1 MRNPKISAA
10 RAARAQYKQ
19 YLRKLAD
26 RARDA
31 RTMYSI
37 ALKELAIDKF
47 IKLHPQANWPEWME
61 RRAEYRVKFD
71 ESACCKVSIVVPVD
85 GLMPE
90 NYFWQDGHLARR
102 LNDGSIGI
110 VICGGPPA
118 QESITVF
125 EAHVDPESLA
135 VTVIIDNDPATM
147 VLPPPEYFY
156 DRWK

>member
-19 YLRKLAD
+19 YLQRLANN
-26 RARDA
+26 ARDA
-31 RTMYSI
+31 RSMYSI

-47 IKLHPQANWPEWME
+47 TKLHPQATWPEWME
-61 RRAEYRVKFD
+61 RRVSYRVIFD
-71 ESACCKVSIVVPVD
+71 EFALCKVSIVVPFD

-90 NYFWQDGHLARR
+90 NYFWHDGHLARR

-110 VICGGPPA
+110 VICAGPVK
-118 QESITVF
+118 ESITVF

-156 DRWK
+156 DGWK